1 MSSLYPRI
9 YSQIYSRISAM
20 GSHPSRLLKGHCLD
34 HLSLAG
40 GEGVEILA
48 AAKKQALRSL
58 KD

>member
-1 MSSLYPRI
+1 
-9 YSQIYSRISAM
+9 M